1 MSPIA
6 FTQLFVVALALTLA
20 LKFWL
25 ASRQVRSVSRHRA
38 RVPAAFEA
46 SIPLAAHQRAAD
58 YTIARVRLGLVELV
72 VGTVVLVGFTLLGG
86 LQALHEAL
94 AAALPDAPFVR
105 QLLLIALVAAIPAA
119 LDLPLSWYRQFR
131 LEQRFGFNR
140 MTLRLWIA
148 DLAKATVLSA
158 VLGLALAAAVLW
170 LMRAAGERWWLWTWL
185 VWMAFNLF
193 VLVLYPT
200 VIAPIFNRFEPLAD
214 DALRRRVETLLARCG
229 FASRGVFVMD
239 ASRRSAHGNAYFTG
253 LGRSKRIV
261 FFDTLLQ
268 RLDGAEIEAVLAHEL
283 GHFARRHVL
292 KRIAATFA
300 LSLAALWLLGE
311 LSRQPWFYQGLG
323 VTAVQDREA
332 LALLLFFLALPAFA
346 FPLQPLF
353 GLVSRSQEYEADAFA
368 ASQSSARDLA
378 SALVKLYADNA
389 ATLTPDPLHSAFYDS
404 HPPAALRIG
413 RLVGPDAPAGSTA

>member
-1 MSPIA
+1 MSAIA
-6 FTQLFVVALALTLA
+6 FSQLFVAALAVTLA

-25 ASRQVRSVSRHRA
+25 ASRQVRSVARHRA
-38 RVPAAFEA
+38 QVPAVFAA
-46 SIPLAAHQRAAD
+46 SVPLAAHQRAAD
-58 YTIARVRLGLVELV
+58 YTIARVRLGLIELV
-72 VGTVVLVGFTLLGG
+72 AGTVALVGFTLLGG
-86 LQALHEAL
+86 LQALHDAL
-94 AAALPDAPFVR
+94 VAALPDAPFLR
-105 QLLLIALVAAIPAA
+105 QLLLVAAVAAISGV
-119 LDLPLSWYRQFR
+119 LELPLSWYRQFR

-140 MTLRLWIA
+140 MTLRLWFE
-148 DLAKATVLSA
+148 DLAKATLLSA
-158 VLGLALAAAVLW
+158 ALGLALASAVLW
-170 LMRAAGERWWLWTWL
+170 LMRAAGERWWLWAWL
-185 VWMAFNLF
+185 VWIAFNLF

-214 DALRRRVETLLARCG
+214 DALRRRVDALLARCG

-283 GHFARRHVL
+283 GHFARRHVI
-292 KRIAATFA
+292 KRIAFTFA
-300 LSLAALWLLGE
+300 TSLAALWLLGE

-323 VTAVQDREA
+323 VTATQDREA

-368 ASQSSARDLA
+368 ANQSSARDLA

-389 ATLTPDPLHSAFYDS
+389 ATLTPDRLHSAFYDS

-413 RLVGPDAPAGSTA
+413 RLVGPGAPAPLAG